1 MILEEMLTC
10 LKNGND
16 DIAYT
21 VKNNKYSYRTFY
33 KYVCNIY
40 NFLLLSNKQK
50 VPIIVYGNK
59 DVYMK
64 ATFLACS
71 FAGIA
76 YIPIDE
82 SIPTERVEKIIEQ
95 TKPWCI
101 IGNFKSTTV
110 KNISLSDIYEI
121 MNNESFTEID
131 KIYLKEN
138 DIYYII
144 YTSGSTGNPKG
155 VKVSY
160 KNLDSCINW
169 VKTILKPE
177 KEIFLNQAN
186 FSFDLSVAD
195 LYTSL
200 ITGSEHFILEN
211 TSRFDF
217 KNIFSQLQES
227 RATIAVFTPT
237 FVEVLMMDKKF
248 NEELLPN
255 LKTILFCGEKL
266 LKSTV
271 EKLFLRF
278 PKIKIINSYGPTECT
293 FAVTSVEITRE
304 LLIEDELPIGV
315 TKSNVEIIILNNEK
329 LETKDGEAGEILIIG
344 DSVAIG
350 YVTEEKEK
358 HFIKYKGKTAYLTGD
373 VGYFK
378 NGVLYYKGRKDSQ
391 IKYMGHRIELNDI
404 ENNFLDLKL
413 FEYVKV
419 IEKRDCNDNV
429 IKLVAFVKL
438 KSEINIDSE
447 QIRQEVLKKLPIYMC
462 PKIIILN
469 EFPVNSNGKID
480 VIELRRKVD
489 GK

>member
-1 MILEEMLTC
+1 MILEEILTC

-40 NFLLLSNKQK
+40 NFLLSFNKQK
-50 VPIIVYGNK
+50 LPIVVYGNK

-71 FAGIA
+71 FAGIT

-82 SIPTERVEKIIEQ
+82 SMPKERVEKIVGQ
-95 TKPWCI
+95 TNPFCI
-101 IGNFKSTTV
+101 IGNFESTTV
-110 KNISLSDIYEI
+110 KNIPVSYMYEI
-121 MNNESFTEID
+121 MTNESFNEID

-155 VKVSY
+155 VKVTY

-169 VKTILKPE
+169 LRTILKPE
-177 KEIFLNQAN
+177 NEIFLNQAN

-200 ITGSEHFILEN
+200 ITGSEHFILDN

-217 KNIFSQLQES
+217 KNIFLQLQES
-227 RATIAVFTPT
+227 KATIAVFTPT
-237 FVEVLMMDKKF
+237 FVDMLMSDKKF

-266 LKSTV
+266 LKATV

-278 PKIKIINSYGPTECT
+278 PKLKIINSYGPTECT
-293 FAVTSVEITRE
+293 FAVTSIEITHD
-304 LLIEDELPIGV
+304 LLVEEELPIGIP
-315 TKSNVEIIILNNEK
+315 KNDIEIIIVNNESV
-329 LETKDGEAGEILIIG
+329 EVGDGEIGEILIIG
-344 DSVAIG
+344 DSVADG
-350 YVTEEKEK
+350 YVVEENKRN
-358 HFIKYKGKTAYLTGD
+358 FIKYNGRNAYLTGD
-373 VGYFK
+373 IGYFK
-378 NGVLYYKGRKDSQ
+378 NEILYCKGRKDSQ

-404 ENNFLDLKL
+404 ENNFFNLKF

-429 IKLVAFVKL
+429 TKLVAFVKL
-438 KSEINIDSE
+438 KSGINMDIE
-447 QIRQEVLKKLPIYMC
+447 QIRQELLKKIPVYMC

-469 EFPVNSNGKID
+469 EFPVNNNGKID
-480 VIELRRKVD
+480 IIELRRKLD
-489 GK
+489 GR